1 MIYLFYLVKR
11 LCNLQNTETVI
22 DMVNNRVSI
31 FGKDHIPTSFT
42 STGLIMID
50 MLPHIEIDDTFE
62 DHLEEATTVNVCQFV
77 EKKLDKASV
86 KNLHCQAAAGT
97 RFI

>member
-1 MIYLFYLVKR
+1 M
-11 LCNLQNTETVI
+11 
-22 DMVNNRVSI
+22 

-42 STGLIMID
+42 STVLIMID
-50 MLPHIEIDDTFE
+50 MLPQIEIDDTFE
-62 DHLEEATTVNVCQFV
+62 DHLEEAATVNVCQFV

-86 KNLHCQAAAGT
+86 KNLHCQASAGT